1 MLYFNNLHV
10 YLHLWKA
17 GLLWPA
23 CWTPCASLATH
34 VSWKLTGKS
43 VQDWYLFPYNIDIFE
58 CLFFCN
64 IQLNLSD
71 FPYLLTERKLKKKK
85 KKKNR
90 LAVLFSQSSKRAITD
105 QIFSELEEMLSILLG
120 FRKHMRYVA
129 RMRAWTVENEA
140 QPRHWEIEKIRFWK
154 TSEQKWL
161 TLCLICLFYVLFI
174 QCWERMGWGRG
185 KTLIW
190 RGCASEN

>member
-1 MLYFNNLHV
+1 MFKTDTFFRTTSTYSNVFFLQHTTEFIRF
-10 YLHLWKA
+10 
-17 GLLWPA
+17 
-23 CWTPCASLATH
+23 SL
-34 VSWKLTGKS
+34 
-43 VQDWYLFPYNIDIFE
+43 P
-58 CLFFCN
+58 
-64 IQLNLSD
+64 LNQKK
-71 FPYLLTERKLKKKK
+71 TKKK

-90 LAVLFSQSSKRAITD
+90 PAVLFSRSSKRAITD

-120 FRKHMRYVA
+120 FRKHVRYVA
-129 RMRAWTVENEA
+129 CARAWTVEKEA